1 MAERMQYDVPP
12 TRTEPTAKE
21 SLDTLLES
29 LHQHGFLRLANDVVK
44 ANSDIGKILVEGLN
58 LPGSQNAIQNLS
70 LLMMAL
76 GTIPPERFNHMI
88 LALRAALMALKP
100 ASEETKQHAAAPGL
114 RGVMSLLNDEALWQS
129 LRPLFAGMEAFSQ
142 ELQRAEEPPVTRYSG
157 KSTRE

>member
-29 LHQHGFLRLANDVVK
+29 LHEHGFLRLANDVVK
-44 ANSDIGKILVEGLN
+44 ANSEIGKILVDGLN
-58 LPGSQNAIQNLS
+58 RPGSQNAIQNLS

-88 LALRAALMALKP
+88 MALRAGLMALKP
-100 ASEETKQHAAAPGL
+100 ASEQTQQQTAAPGL
-114 RGVMSLLNDEALWQS
+114 KGVISLLKDEALWQS
-129 LRPLFAGMEAFSQ
+129 LRPLFVGMEAFSQ
-142 ELQRAEEPPVTRYSG
+142 ELQREEEPPVTRYSG
-157 KSTRE
+157 KPTHE